1 MTGISCKEEQIAVAG
16 STVDGAFLA
25 MRLGVVCADASSALG
40 ARACG
45 LSRCFK
51 PRNLTT
57 LCHTAVSTLTVDAWP
72 CTVFVHLCGKLSPAM
87 RRRKKQ

>member
-45 LSRCFK
+45 LLFQ
-51 PRNLTT
+51 PRNLTP
-57 LCHTAVSTLTVDAWP
+57 LCHTAVCTLAIDAW
-72 CTVFVHLCGKLSPAM
+72 LCAISTHVCGSLSPAM